1 MKTIKFSNQSR
12 QKIDTIYSKILER
25 FGKKSADRFIKEVFS
40 VVRHASVYSDLGR
53 SYKNY
58 RFLIVRKKTLI
69 FYRHEK
75 KIMYVVAVYESN
87 ENWVM
92 NI

>member
-1 MKTIKFSNQSR
+1 MKTIKFSNQSS

-25 FGKKSADRFIKEVFS
+25 FGKKAADKFTAEVFA
-40 VVRHASVYSDLGR
+40 VIRHASVYSDLGR

-75 KIMYVVAVYESN
+75 EIMYVVAVYESN